1 MILSTLE
8 VLVDCFKAWVY
19 NLDGFAGFVMVLIP
33 LKYFGIVLTS
43 LLDLAR
49 SRGGEGAFSIETG
62 TGLAISFLLLF
73 LLSVAPRV
81 NLEEI
86 FALRVLVFL
95 SVWRESY
102 LALYTDEIKFQM
114 ASPIPSKSLRSFTLL
129 LLTCLLVIYF
139 TMKSRVTLI
148 FFVSNV
154 KCSIEL

>member
-1 MILSTLE
+1 MLIL
-8 VLVDCFKAWVY
+8 
-19 NLDGFAGFVMVLIP
+19 

-43 LLDLAR
+43 FLDLAR
-49 SRGGEGAFSIETG
+49 SGGGEGAFSIETG

-73 LLSVAPRV
+73 LLSTALRV

-95 SVWRESY
+95 LVWRESY

-114 ASPIPSKSLRSFTLL
+114 ASPMPSKSLRSFTLL

-139 TMKSRVTLI
+139 TIKSRVILM
-148 FFVSNV
+148 FFASDA
-154 KCSIEL
+154 KCSIEP

>member
-1 MILSTLE
+1 
-8 VLVDCFKAWVY
+8 
-19 NLDGFAGFVMVLIP
+19 MVLIS

-49 SRGGEGAFSIETG
+49 SRGGKGAFSIETG

-73 LLSVAPRV
+73 LLSAALRV

-114 ASPIPSKSLRSFTLL
+114 ASPMPSKSLRLFILL

-139 TMKSRVTLI
+139 TMKSRVILM
-148 FFVSNV
+148 FFISDT
-154 KCSIEL
+154 KCSIEP